1 MLNRVQAY
9 VTGNDEAR
17 LGVISTMTHMPAQDP
32 TDAPQSAGTL
42 LLNALV
48 ETPLPGQPFDP
59 YRPLFACLLM
69 SHLVRNSEL
78 AKAAAREIALP
89 SMDDED
95 EEEGDGLIQVIVGN
109 LMMAARE
116 QAECVNRRAKER
128 PAAGA
133 TEESDWT
140 RVMVGYLILLCTW
153 LWDSP
158 KSVKEFLNDSS
169 NIQVVSSNLPSCG
182 DELILHVADRA
193 DHPINWRRPNR
204 TRPVRVPARRLLR
217 V

>member
-1 MLNRVQAY
+1 
-9 VTGNDEAR
+9 
-17 LGVISTMTHMPAQDP
+17 MTHTPQQDP
-32 TDAPQSAGTL
+32 TDVPQSAGTL

-69 SHLVRNSEL
+69 SHLVRNSEA

-89 SMDDED
+89 SMDDGDED
-95 EEEGDGLIQVIVGN
+95 EGDALIQVIVGN

-116 QAECVNRRAKER
+116 QAECVNRRSREN
-128 PAAGA
+128 PVAGA

-158 KSVKEFLNDSS
+158 KSVNEFLNDSS
-169 NIQVVSSNLPSCG
+169 NIQVVSLPARCG
-182 DELILHVADRA
+182 SRA
-193 DHPINWRRPNR
+193 D
-204 TRPVRVPARRLLR
+204 PV
-217 V
+217 

>member
-1 MLNRVQAY
+1 M
-9 VTGNDEAR
+9 TGNDDAR
-17 LGVISTMTHMPAQDP
+17 LGIIHTMIPPPSGNPNDESTDI
-32 TDAPQSAGTL
+32 PQSAGSL
-42 LLNALV
+42 LLNALI

-78 AKAAAREIALP
+78 AKAAARAITLP
-89 SMDDED
+89 SLDGDDDED
-95 EEEGDGLIQVIVGN
+95 EAAGGEEEKDGLIQVIVGN
-109 LMMAARE
+109 LMTAARE
-116 QAECVNRRAKER
+116 QAECVNRRAKEGIKASSSS
-128 PAAGA
+128 PSTGD

-169 NIQVVSSNLPSCG
+169 NIQVVSAKGLS
-182 DELILHVADRA
+182 
-193 DHPINWRRPNR
+193 
-204 TRPVRVPARRLLR
+204 RVTGAC
-217 V
+217 